1 MPEIIF
7 SKKEFQMLDF
17 ELFIFLSKFNFL
29 GTALGQFSQYFLKIF
44 CRRPTMVVADIFTQ
58 PHPLAPPPH
67 RTIKKLPTALPRHLL
82 YNTQARNFMKKET
95 LAQVFSCEFCKI
107 SKNTFFTEHLRTTA
121 SEYFTLPK
129 QLASKT
135 IKN

>member
-58 PHPLAPPPH
+58 PHPLAPPPPSH
-67 RTIKKLPTALPRHLL
+67 HKKASYGPA
-82 YNTQARNFMKKET
+82 QA
-95 LAQVFSCEFCKI
+95 SI
-107 SKNTFFTEHLRTTA
+107 
-121 SEYFTLPK
+121 
-129 QLASKT
+129 
-135 IKN
+135 I

>member
-58 PHPLAPPPH
+58 PHPLAPPPSH
-67 RTIKKLPTALPRHLL
+67 HKKASYGPA
-82 YNTQARNFMKKET
+82 QA
-95 LAQVFSCEFCKI
+95 SI
-107 SKNTFFTEHLRTTA
+107 
-121 SEYFTLPK
+121 
-129 QLASKT
+129 
-135 IKN
+135 I